1 MHTKIV
7 SNVTPTTTTTTRTK
21 HCNAY
26 KTKSQPTSLPVSER
40 LRFFTNLTEAASR
53 SASSSYTR
61 SPSQRFLTANDRCG
75 SANSFSHNNS
85 FTFTPRSSYNGGS
98 TSTSSAS
105 VTPTPME
112 CCSPPLCDQQ
122 QLISINEIDSPLQLD
137 SERHTP
143 SPPPAMPIP
152 HAAQES
158 SAYIALTKSSS
169 QTLLP
174 SLLAHRL
181 AMSAPTPTSAVPTSP
196 SSLTPVTR
204 RIKMKTIGKLLMPHT
219 FLNNERNSLQSFS
232 SNASEN
238 GVCVS
243 YAQSDTCESENGSY
257 IETDNSKAPPP
268 APLKKIGKIKSPF
281 IENCLQMQQKHH
293 QLNSKCMKYDH
304 KSTPHN
310 ALENNVSNGTVG
322 SGGGGGGERDA
333 NSLPP
338 RKPLQNGNAGLPPPP
353 RIETNEDSKADTGK
367 ENNYCDTNGAPLL
380 ALSPTASSIA
390 LSEQLSHSPVVEMR
404 KKFTRIMSSAT
415 MSTVAQRHAVHSLTN
430 GTGNSNGNGNAQANG
445 SSVHSAPTTPRN
457 SIIDDKFAKYFGLA
471 TGGNQQPCATTTTN
485 NKAVNGNQRTPRAQ
499 EQNNAAAAR
508 TVGASETSL
517 SSRSSTKYPPLPPP
531 DFGHTPNGELHISA
545 KEATNEL
552 SLAMNSSSAT
562 PHEAIN
568 HNVRS
573 NSNTPYYTP
582 PSVCAYDVTLTQ
594 TSSATAL
601 TNTGS
606 AVQRRRDMSKRQRA
620 NTTNV
625 TFTPTSSN
633 TKVYGAQA
641 NADTPNTG
649 RTRTLRSRALTLTHG
664 VPLPEVKRFE
674 DIVVTKEEFQ
684 LASKEFE
691 RIFLGV
697 I

>member
-1 MHTKIV
+1 MRICFIFSPQKTKI
-7 SNVTPTTTTTTRTK
+7 
-21 HCNAY
+21 Y
-26 KTKSQPTSLPVSER
+26 KQKNLTEPTSLPVSER

-61 SPSQRFLTANDRCG
+61 SPSQRFLTATDRCG

-98 TSTSSAS
+98 TTTSSAS

-112 CCSPPLCDQQ
+112 CCSPPLTDQQ
-122 QLISINEIDSPLQLD
+122 QLISINEIDSPLHMD

-143 SPPPAMPIP
+143 SPPPTIP
-152 HAAQES
+152 TSNAPQES
-158 SAYIALTKSSS
+158 ESSTFINLTKSSS

-174 SLLAHRL
+174 SLLAQRL
-181 AMSAPTPTSAVPTSP
+181 ARSAPASTATSLTTSP

-204 RIKMKTIGKLLMPHT
+204 RIKMKTIGKLLLPHT
-219 FLNNERNSLQSFS
+219 FLNNERNSLQNI
-232 SNASEN
+232 SNNTSDN

-243 YAQSDTCESENGSY
+243 YAQNDTCENESGSY
-257 IETDNSKAPPP
+257 IEAESKAPP

-293 QLNSKCMKYDH
+293 QNSKCMKYDH

-310 ALENNVSNGTVG
+310 ALAALENNVSNGMVG
-322 SGGGGGGERDA
+322 GGGGGGERDV

-338 RKPLQNGNAGLPPPP
+338 RKPLQNGNAGLPPPS
-353 RIETNEDSKADTGK
+353 RIETNEDGKEDSGK
-367 ENNYCDTNGAPLL
+367 ENNYCDTNVAPLL

-390 LSEQLSHSPVVEMR
+390 VSEQLPQSPVVEMR
-404 KKFTRIMSSAT
+404 KKFTRIMSNST
-415 MSTVAQRHAVHSLTN
+415 LSTVQQRHTAHLLSAC
-430 GTGNSNGNGNAQANG
+430 NSNNNGNAPGNDK
-445 SSVHSAPTTPRN
+445 SVSSAPTTPRN

-471 TGGNQQPCATTTTN
+471 PSSNQHCATTTTN
-485 NKAVNGNQRTPRAQ
+485 NKAINVNQQTPRAH
-499 EQNNAAAAR
+499 EQNNSAAAR
-508 TVGASETSL
+508 SVGAKETYL
-517 SSRSSTKYPPLPPP
+517 SSRSATNYPPLPPP
-531 DFGHTPNGELHISA
+531 DFIHTPSSQFHVSA
-545 KEATNEL
+545 KEATDAV
-552 SLAMNSSSAT
+552 SLAMETNVAAVTT

-582 PSVCAYDVTLTQ
+582 PSVCAYDITLAQ
-594 TSSATAL
+594 TSSATTL
-601 TNTGS
+601 TNTVTAS
-606 AVQRRRDMSKRQRA
+606 AVHRRRDMSKRQRP
-620 NTTNV
+620 NTTSI

-633 TKVYGAQA
+633 THIFSAQA
-641 NADTPNTG
+641 NADTPNSG
-649 RTRTLRSRALTLTHG
+649 RMRALRSRALTLTHG

>member
-1 MHTKIV
+1 M
-7 SNVTPTTTTTTRTK
+7 RTK
-21 HCNAY
+21 LNHVE
-26 KTKSQPTSLPVSER
+26 PTSLPVSER

-61 SPSQRFLTANDRCG
+61 SPSQRLLSATDRCC

-85 FTFTPRSSYNGGS
+85 FTFTPRSSYNGDS
-98 TSTSSAS
+98 TSNSSASAS

-112 CCSPPLCDQQ
+112 CCSPPLTEQQ
-122 QLISINEIDSPLQLD
+122 PLISINEIDSPLHLD
-137 SERHTP
+137 SARHSP
-143 SPPPAMPIP
+143 SPPPSIGLPNATQQ
-152 HAAQES
+152 AAS
-158 SAYIALTKSSS
+158 TYIHLTKSSS

-174 SLLAHRL
+174 SVLAQRL
-181 AMSAPTPTSAVPTSP
+181 AMSAPAPTAAAAALTTSQ
-196 SSLTPVTR
+196 SSMTPVTR
-204 RIKMKTIGKLLMPHT
+204 RIKMKTIGKLLLPNT
-219 FLNNERNSLQSFS
+219 FLNNERNSLQNFS
-232 SNASEN
+232 SNTSEN
-238 GVCVS
+238 GVSVN
-243 YAQSDTCESENGSY
+243 YAQSDTCESESGSY
-257 IETDNSKAPPP
+257 IEADNKAPP

-310 ALENNVSNGTVG
+310 ALAALENNGSNGN
-322 SGGGGGGERDA
+322 GGGGGGERDI

-338 RKPLQNGNAGLPPPP
+338 RKPLQNGNVGLPPPP
-353 RIETNEDSKADTGK
+353 RIETTEDSKADSGK

-380 ALSPTASSIA
+380 TLSPTASSIA
-390 LSEQLSHSPVVEMR
+390 LSEQLSQSPVVEMR

-415 MSTVAQRHAVHSLTN
+415 LSTVAQRHTAHAL
-430 GTGNSNGNGNAQANG
+430 SNGNGNNNGNAQSNG
-445 SSVHSAPTTPRN
+445 TSASSAPTTPRN

-471 TGGNQQPCATTTTN
+471 PAGNQPSAATTIT
-485 NKAVNGNQRTPRAQ
+485 NKATNGNQRTARVH
-499 EQNNAAAAR
+499 ESLNATTAR
-508 TVGASETSL
+508 SVGASETSL
-517 SSRSSTKYPPLPPP
+517 SSRSATNYPPLPPP
-531 DFGHTPNGELHISA
+531 DFAHTPNGDLRANIKKVTDALSFA
-545 KEATNEL
+545 KHTNTP
-552 SLAMNSSSAT
+552 SAT
-562 PHEAIN
+562 PHEAFN

-573 NSNTPYYTP
+573 NSNTPYFTP
-582 PSVCAYDVTLTQ
+582 PSVCAYDITLTQ

-601 TNTGS
+601 THTGNASAGGSASTGVSAS

-620 NTTNV
+620 NTTNI

-633 TKVYGAQA
+633 TQLFSTHA
-641 NADTPNTG
+641 NADTPSSG
-649 RTRTLRSRALTLTHG
+649 RTRALRSRALTLTHG
-664 VPLPEVKRFE
+664 MPLPEVKRFE